1 MDWKQYQNET
11 AEFFRSLGCDVEI
24 EAKVAGMRAEHK
36 IDVWVRFKKFGLETR
51 WAIECKYWN
60 SAVPKEKVL
69 ALRSIV
75 EDIGAD
81 RGILISAAGFQT
93 GAVRA
98 SMKTNI
104 TLTDL
109 DELKETAQEYL
120 LTSVLHRLEVRA
132 VELMYAL
139 HDFATNE
146 RTSPRSWTSKFRP
159 GVDGNSVARTIGSL
173 VVLEYGFDQVRL
185 KKPPYPIKFDDTG
198 QRKVV
203 VDTLDEFVAQASA
216 FLREAEL
223 TLNVQAPSKG

>member
-1 MDWKQYQNET
+1 MDWKRYQNET

-51 WAIECKYWN
+51 WVIECKYWN

-120 LTSVLHRLEVRA
+120 LTSVLHRLEVKA

-139 HDFATNE
+139 HDLFTNE
-146 RTSPRSWTSKFRP
+146 QKSPHSWTSKPRS

-173 VVLEYGFDQVRL
+173 VVLEYGFDRVRL